1 MITRLRCVSFG
12 FVLRILRVLR
22 IPRCPLTARCRAGRI
37 YVNPNTHQTRR
48 PCLKPHGNHGCLKSP
63 VRGSVLFATD
73 PIHAAGVVSA
83 SAVALA
89 EGVRKTMIRVRLH
102 ATFLAALAVT
112 GLLAPTWLA
121 VARQAPDDRAEIKT
135 PPAGKAAGPSAVDI
149 GGNWIVRGGE
159 RFAVIRIEGPPGQR
173 PARSRRSAPS
183 SR

>member
-1 MITRLRCVSFG
+1 
-12 FVLRILRVLR
+12 
-22 IPRCPLTARCRAGRI
+22 
-37 YVNPNTHQTRR
+37 VNPNTHQTRR
-48 PCLKPHGNHGCLKSP
+48 PCLKPHGNYGCLKSWCLKST

-112 GLLAPTWLA
+112 GLLAPAWLA
-121 VARQAPDDRAEIKT
+121 VAHQAPDDRAEIKA

-173 PARSRRSAPS
+173 RARSRRSAPS